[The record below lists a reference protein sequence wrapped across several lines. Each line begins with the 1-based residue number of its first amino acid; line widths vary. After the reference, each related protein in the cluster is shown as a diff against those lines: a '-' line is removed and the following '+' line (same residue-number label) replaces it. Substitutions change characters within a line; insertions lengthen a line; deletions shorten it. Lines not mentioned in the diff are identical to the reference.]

1 MTIEHKD
8 ITGENLH
15 VPKAHAA
22 SHATGGT
29 DALSASAIGA
39 AGLADFTAHISTSAT
54 TSHVVGNV
62 VGLADTLA
70 GIDDQ
75 INQPV
80 AYVTCNVAAYEFLAI
95 GTNTL
100 PIRNSGNFSFV
111 ETDPDGLISVNAS
124 DQIVFARA
132 GRYRIS
138 VSAQL
143 VGYGTLSLMK
153 NADTIVA
160 RVDGGGSTTSI
171 FSTPF
176 SCDFC
181 TAAVGDYYWL
191 QTFNSAISTR
201 ILVESSTVFGRLLD
215 GTKSYLQVKIE
226 RLGD

>member
-15 VPKAHAA
+15 IPKAHAT

-29 DALSASAIGA
+29 DAISAASIGA
-39 AGLADFTAHISTSAT
+39 AGLADFSAHVATSSTSAHT
-54 TSHVVGNV
+54 IGNI
-62 VGLADTLA
+62 VGLGGSLDS
-70 GIDDQ
+70 ISDQ
-75 INQPV
+75 INQPA
-80 AYVTCNVAAYEFLAI
+80 AYVTCNLAAYEFLAI
-95 GTNTL
+95 GANTL

-111 ETDPDGLISVNAS
+111 ENDPDGLISVNAS

-160 RVDGGGSTTSI
+160 RVDGGGSNTSI

-181 TAAVGDYYWL
+181 TAEIGDYYWL
-191 QTFNSAISTR
+191 QTFSSAITTR
-201 ILVESSTVFGRLLD
+201 ILVENSTVFERLLD
-215 GTKSYLQVKIE
+215 GTKSYLHIKIE